1 MNRLIILH
9 FSAYSGGKFIANC
22 LSLSKYAQPMTL
34 QGIDY
39 LTNHPDDYEY
49 RLGLVLQTLPPSNKM
64 DRWLDYEFDEGGF
77 YKDRIRSIHQHGDI
91 LFYNT
96 LDHFLTEHSSVG
108 IQKWLQSHT
117 EVVII
122 TLTNVVKFQR
132 LAHAL
137 KDPNNQRPIGN
148 DIETQDHY
156 ESLKGGMWPNW
167 KQFER
172 VGYNTTKLKA
182 FDSEIT
188 KEMQNFYPIT
198 HKNHY
203 CFNIDDTIFYNSV
216 FLDAMHE
223 LYKNL
228 GYTDFNERLVDTYWA
243 KYISLHIGE
252 TNGKT
257 V

>member
-9 FSAYSGGKFIANC
+9 FPAYSGGKFIANC
-22 LSLSKYAQPMTL
+22 LSLSKYTQPMTL
-34 QGIDY
+34 QGLDH
-39 LTNHPDDYEY
+39 LSNVPDDYEY
-49 RLGLVLQTLPPSNKM
+49 RLNLILQTLPPSDKM
-64 DRWLDYEFDEGGF
+64 DKWLHYEFGEGDF
-77 YKDRIRSIHQHGDI
+77 YRSGRTSVS
-91 LFYNT
+91 FYNK
-96 LDHFLTEHSSVG
+96 LDHFLTVHSSSELE
-108 IQKWLQSHT
+108 KWLQLHT
-117 EVVII
+117 DVVII
-122 TLTNVVKFQR
+122 TLTNVVKFQK

-137 KDPNNQRPIGN
+137 KDLNNQRPIGG
-148 DIETQDHY
+148 DIETQEHY
-156 ESLKGGMWPNW
+156 ESLKGDMWPNW

-182 FDSEIT
+182 FDSEIIEEIQT
-188 KEMQNFYPIT
+188 FYPIT

-203 CFNIDDTIFYNSV
+203 CFDIDDTIFYNSV

-228 GYTDFNERLVDTYWA
+228 GYDDFNERLVDTYWA

-257 V
+257 F